1 MSSIQYEITDFIE
14 EQGIKFVRLAFCDI
28 FGNQKNI
35 SISTEELERAFMT
48 GISFD
53 ASAIKG
59 FKSITDSDLLL
70 FPIADT
76 MQILP
81 WRPSSGGVILF
92 NCELRNTDKSLYV
105 NDCRRNLHNFMKM
118 SSAKGFNFG
127 IGSECE
133 FYLFKL
139 DGEGEITSKPI
150 DNGGYLDIAPLDKG
164 EDIRR
169 EICLTLQEMGFYTER
184 SHHESGPGQMEVDFK
199 YGNLLQAADNL
210 ITFKNVVKSI
220 SSRNGLYASFLPKP
234 IKDRSGNGLHVNISL
249 KTDKYPTGEQLNIKM
264 VSGLLNRLREISVF
278 SCPHVNSYER
288 LGSFEAPNTIGWG
301 YGNRDLAI
309 RIPSAEGEYARI
321 EVRTPDSSAN
331 PYTLYHL
338 ICEAVMEGV
347 EDKSPH
353 YEELDKNNIEA
364 KTVES
369 LPSSLEEAIEIARS
383 SQFLKRVL
391 PEAVLTS
398 YLEEK
403 EKEVAICKEAK
414 DYYKKGRQLFFE
426 KL

>member
-14 EQGIKFVRLAFCDI
+14 EQDIRFVRLAFCDI

-35 SISTEELERAFMT
+35 SISTEELERAFST

-59 FKSITDSDLLL
+59 FKSIRDSDLLL
-70 FPIADT
+70 FPLADT

-92 NCELRNTDKSLYV
+92 NSELRNTDKTPYM
-105 NDCRRNLHNFMKM
+105 NDCRRNLKNFMDM
-118 SSAKGFNFG
+118 SIGKGYSFA

-139 DGEGEITSKPI
+139 DSEGEITSKPI

-199 YGNLLQAADNL
+199 YGKLLKAADNL

-220 SSRNGLYASFLPKP
+220 SQRNGFYASFLPKP
-234 IKDRSGNGLHVNISL
+234 IKDKSGNGLHVNISL
-249 KTDKYPTGEQLNIKM
+249 KTDKYPSGEQLNIKM
-264 VSGLLNRLREISVF
+264 VSGLLNRLREISIF

-288 LGSFEAPNTIGWG
+288 LGCFEAPNTIGWG
-301 YGNRDLAI
+301 YGSRDLAI
-309 RIPSAEGEYARI
+309 RIPNAEGEYSRI

-331 PYTLYHL
+331 PYILYHL

-353 YEELDKNNIEA
+353 YDELDKNNIDSNA
-364 KTVES
+364 VES
-369 LPSSLEEAIEIARS
+369 LPSSLEEALEIAKKS
-383 SQFLKRVL
+383 DFLKRVI
-391 PEAVLTS
+391 PESVLSS
-398 YLEEK
+398 YFEEK
-403 EKEVAICKEAK
+403 EKEIAICKSAS

>member
-1 MSSIQYEITDFIE
+1 MSSIQYEITDFIA
-14 EQGIKFVRLAFCDI
+14 EQDIRFVRLAFCDI

-35 SISTEELERAFMT
+35 SISTAELERAFNT

-59 FKSITDSDLLL
+59 FKSISDSDLLL
-70 FPIADT
+70 FPLADT

-92 NCELRNTDKSLYV
+92 NSELRNTDKTPYI
-105 NDCRRNLHNFMKM
+105 NDCRRNLKNFMDM
-118 SSAKGFNFG
+118 SSAKGYSFG

-139 DGEGEITSKPI
+139 DSEGEITSKPI

-199 YGNLLQAADNL
+199 YGKLLKAADNL

-220 SSRNGLYASFLPKP
+220 SQRNGFYASFLPKP
-234 IKDRSGNGLHVNISL
+234 IKDKSGNGLHVNISL
-249 KTDKYPTGEQLNIKM
+249 KTDKYPSGEQLNIKM
-264 VSGLLNRLREISVF
+264 VSGLLNRLREICIF

-288 LGSFEAPNTIGWG
+288 LGCFEAPNTIGWG
-301 YGNRDLAI
+301 YGSRDLAI
-309 RIPSAEGEYARI
+309 RIPSAEGEYSRI

-331 PYTLYHL
+331 PYILYHL
-338 ICEAVMEGV
+338 ICEAVMEGI

-353 YEELDKNNIEA
+353 YDELDKNNIDSKA
-364 KTVES
+364 VES
-369 LPSSLEEAIEIARS
+369 LPSSLEEALAIAKKS
-383 SQFLKRVL
+383 DFLKRIL
-391 PEAVLTS
+391 PESVLTS
-398 YLEEK
+398 YFEEK
-403 EKEVAICKEAK
+403 EIEIASCKSAS
-414 DYYKKGRQLFFE
+414 DYYKKGRVLFFE